1 MNPAEKRKQVVQ
13 VIVLVVLLGVLGAS
27 MFYMIRNA
35 SGQGVKK
42 PTAQVGEAAA
52 ESSAIAMNPNLFR
65 VYSLDPPKNPFVQ
78 QERWYEDKLAEYPG
92 YPYLRDQ
99 GFFET
104 MDPVVPE
111 IEGLLSEGDEW
122 YGASL
127 QRKETDK
134 RWVIEGRSED
144 EMIKTSL
151 TLDGPPAEEFDV
163 AWNRSSGMPF
173 SALKDP
179 SWVEGYQLAGGLPDS
194 GDLFQS
200 PTAGGLPV
208 PGGAGGSVLTGGM
221 PQGDMLLCH
230 GVSVQ
235 GDRMS
240 ALISFNGIPRMVS
253 PGDSLPP
260 RYQVET
266 ITADGVVLTE
276 IKNCETRWVPLSNPS
291 AYAGQANSAQLP
303 TATPPLTST

>member
-1 MNPAEKRKQVVQ
+1 
-13 VIVLVVLLGVLGAS
+13 
-27 MFYMIRNA
+27 
-35 SGQGVKK
+35 
-42 PTAQVGEAAA
+42 
-52 ESSAIAMNPNLFR
+52 MNPNLFR

-78 QERWYEDKLAEYPG
+78 QERWYEDRLTEYPG

-111 IEGLLSEGDEW
+111 IEGLLGEGEEW
-122 YGASL
+122 YEATL

-134 RWVIEGRSED
+134 RWVIEGQSED
-144 EMIKTSL
+144 KMIKTSL
-151 TLDGPPAEEFDV
+151 TLEGPPAEEFDV

-173 SALKDP
+173 SALDDP

-194 GDLFQS
+194 DDLFQA
-200 PTAGGLPV
+200 PGGLPV

-230 GVSVQ
+230 GVSFQ
-235 GDRMS
+235 GESMS
-240 ALISFNGIPRMVS
+240 ALVSFNGIPRMVS

-276 IKNCETRWVPLSNPS
+276 LKNCETRWVPLSSPV
-291 AYAGQANSAQLP
+291 AYTGQANSAQLP
-303 TATPPLTST
+303 AAAPCTTST